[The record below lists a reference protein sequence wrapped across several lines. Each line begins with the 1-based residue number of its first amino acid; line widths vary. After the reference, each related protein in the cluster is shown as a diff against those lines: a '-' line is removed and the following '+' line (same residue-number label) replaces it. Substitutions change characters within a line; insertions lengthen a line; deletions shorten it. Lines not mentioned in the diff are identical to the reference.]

1 MANDRA
7 VDRAAAYDRV
17 PPRQGQRTGRF
28 YTIAEVSELLGV
40 CTRTV
45 RRWIDDGMLIKHKFG
60 ATVRIAES
68 DLKVFVATHRAP

>member
-1 MANDRA
+1 NDRA
-7 VDRAAAYDRV
+7 L
-17 PPRQGQRTGRF
+17 PRQGHRTGRF

-60 ATVRIAES
+60 TTVRIAES